1 MLETRSKRTPSSSC
15 LLLSRYF
22 CNFFSI
28 QFMDISFFLLLL
40 RNFSSSLNWKTYL
53 FFSLNVLLNER
64 KITGNA
70 LKEKKSSIVNV
81 EKWAYFTYLIWK
93 YFGYI
98 CRNPL
103 RVHRNGIDYHSLDPR
118 QNNLQ
123 NEREKCHYNKWT
135 SSIAMKTNNNW
146 NKFMPFYW
154 CYPLQDSIADF
165 ILTLSLSSTISSFTR
180 NKWMRKAQTRK
191 QTLSEGDTKQI
202 IIACLFGTEI

>member
-1 MLETRSKRTPSSSC
+1 MLETRSRRTPSSSC
-15 LLLSRYF
+15 LLLSRYL

-28 QFMDISFFLLLL
+28 QFMDISLFMLLL
-40 RNFSSSLNWKTYL
+40 RNFSSSLNRNTYL

-70 LKEKKSSIVNV
+70 SKKKSSIVNV

-123 NEREKCHYNKWT
+123 NERERKVT
-135 SSIAMKTNNNW
+135 TTNE
-146 NKFMPFYW
+146 
-154 CYPLQDSIADF
+154 
-165 ILTLSLSSTISSFTR
+165 R
-180 NKWMRKAQTRK
+180 AQLRW
-191 QTLSEGDTKQI
+191 KQI
-202 IIACLFGTEI
+202 TIGINLCHSTGAIYYRTRLPILFWLCLCLLLSPHSLAINEWEKLKHESKH